1 MDTEWTNENILKLLN
16 AMKTN
21 ITGRDRIRTC
31 YDGVKTLD
39 WEKVAFPPFSPK
51 DCQQR
56 WKIVSYKI
64 RKIRTLTELVDEVAD
79 KFSDSPKNQ
88 DARRPKKPSLPPIIF
103 YQENRYKYQEQHPE
117 LNRQKL
123 FSLVMDKYGAL
134 TDDEKALYRK
144 KYQCALAEYRR
155 LRPVSADGDQGMQ
168 EKRKCRSKKT
178 PKGMQEKRKCRSKK
192 TPKAMQEKRKCRSKK
207 TPKAM
212 QKKRKRLSK
221 ETPEAESELSSDEST
236 EEHRPIRPPLS
247 GYTLFIKELR
257 LPKGSALKRHWL
269 LPVAECWRKLND
281 EEKERLAERCMK
293 MKSDYA
299 EKKKSYLLNRKER
312 RTNVYKSKDTRPS
325 DSEDE
330 DVEVS
335 SAEEEEQYL
344 DSNEDVDEDDSG
356 EIFFDMF

>member
-51 DCQQR
+51 DCLQR

-64 RKIRTLTELVDEVAD
+64 RKIRTLTELVDEAAD
-79 KFSDSPKNQ
+79 KFSDSPKYQ
-88 DARRPKKPSLPPIIF
+88 DAQRPKKPSLPPIIF

-134 TDDEKALYRK
+134 TDEEKDLYRK
-144 KYQCALAEYRR
+144 KYQCALAEYKR
-155 LRPVSADGDQGMQ
+155 LRPVSESTADGDQGMQ
-168 EKRKCRSKKT
+168 EKRKC
-178 PKGMQEKRKCRSKK
+178 C
-192 TPKAMQEKRKCRSKK
+192 
-207 TPKAM
+207 
-212 QKKRKRLSK
+212 SK
-221 ETPEAESELSSDEST
+221 ETPKAESELSSDEST
-236 EEHRPIRPPLS
+236 EEHRPRKPLS
-247 GYTLFIKELR
+247 SGYALFLKELR
-257 LPKGSALKRHWL
+257 LPMDSALKRHWL
-269 LPVAECWRKLND
+269 LFAAECWRKLND
-281 EEKERLAERCMK
+281 EEKGRLNERCMK

-299 EKKKSYLLNRKER
+299 EKKRSYLLKRKER
-312 RTNVYKSKDTRPS
+312 RTDFYKSKDSRPS

-344 DSNEDVDEDDSG
+344 DSNEEDDEDDEG